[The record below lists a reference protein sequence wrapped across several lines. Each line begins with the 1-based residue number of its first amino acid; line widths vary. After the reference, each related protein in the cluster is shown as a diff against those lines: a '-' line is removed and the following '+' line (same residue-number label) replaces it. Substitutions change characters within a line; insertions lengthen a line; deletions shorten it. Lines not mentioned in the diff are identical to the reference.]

1 MIWGVIMLNVLIADD
16 ERIIREGL
24 AFGVDWRSLNMNIVG
39 LACDGGE
46 AYNKIIESE
55 PDIVIIDI
63 RMPEMTGLEV
73 IQAVREKLGEKVTFI
88 ILSGYSEFSYAQ
100 QGISYGVVEYLL
112 KPTDD
117 ELLLKTLKKV
127 GVHVEKEKRRYEFE
141 NNMREDMKRQM
152 PILREHLTKD
162 YITNSYF
169 EAEDFEYYKK
179 YLDLDSNVRLI
190 LYQIANETSIEELF
204 SLKSLITQKLDA
216 DSCMCF
222 SIRNQLLLIL
232 KKDYSDSDLIGLLTD
247 INNYFHNFYDSS
259 LHVIYTKK
267 QPFKIIPYIYA
278 QANKC
283 SGYSFYLS
291 DEYIVSME
299 DILDKID
306 TSYDAHFTNYDEIID
321 CINIGNVEMTKQ
333 LINSYFENLNNARF
347 AVHITKTYLTE
358 LYMGIIRCTDEADV
372 ASFIRETLAFSN
384 ADTLDEIKE
393 QITRLALSIAESNYN
408 EIADSSSKNIEL
420 AIRYVNEH
428 LDDYTL
434 TLKYLCNNV
443 LFVNPDYFGRLFKR
457 ETGEKFTRYVT
468 LKRID
473 AAKKLIAKGK
483 HSIAE
488 IAEMVGFGD
497 GAQYFSQVF
506 RKLTGHTP
514 SEYREKEIFAQE
526 QSEKK

>member
-1 MIWGVIMLNVLIADD
+1 MLNVLIADD

-39 LACDGGE
+39 LACDGKE

-73 IQAVREKLGEKVTFI
+73 IEAVREKLGDKITFI
-88 ILSGYSEFSYAQ
+88 ILSGYNEFSYAQ

-127 GVHVEKEKRRYEFE
+127 GERTEREKRRLDFE
-141 NNMREDMKRQM
+141 NTMRKNMERQM
-152 PILREHLTKD
+152 PILREHLAKD

-179 YLDLDSNVRLI
+179 YLDLDSDVRLI

-204 SLKSLITQKLDA
+204 SLKSLITQKI
-216 DSCMCF
+216 DSDSGMCL
-222 SIRNQLLLIL
+222 SIRNQLLIIL
-232 KKDYSDSDLIGLLTD
+232 KKNYSDHELSELLTD
-247 INNYFHNFYDSS
+247 INKYFHNFYDSN
-259 LHVIYTKK
+259 LHVIYTGKH
-267 QPFKIIPYIYA
+267 PFKIIPYIYA

-283 SGYSFYLS
+283 TGYSFYLS

-333 LINSYFENLNNARF
+333 LINAYFENLSNARF

-358 LYMGIIRCTDEADV
+358 LYMGILRCADEAD
-372 ASFIRETLAFSN
+372 ADKFISETLAFSQ
-384 ADTLDEIKE
+384 AGTLDEIKE
-393 QITRLALSIAESNYN
+393 QILRLALTISENNYN
-408 EIADSSSKNIEL
+408 EIADSSSKNIEQ
-420 AIRYVNEH
+420 AIKYVNEH
-428 LDDYTL
+428 LSDYTL
-434 TLKYLCNNV
+434 TLKYLCNNI

-468 LKRID
+468 SKRID

-483 HSIAE
+483 HSISE

-506 RKLTGHTP
+506 RKLTGYTP
-514 SEYREKEIFAQE
+514 SEYREKGIFNQE
-526 QSEKK
+526 QNQKNI